1 MKRVGSRLEVWKG
14 KATRTSGGLT
24 KGQLTVNKRKKIV
37 SKKASGVAHRKSNL
51 KGFLASKAAKHKPKL
66 VWKPAAKPKRPI
78 AKPAKKRRRGKYERE
93 TEEDEWVPPSER
105 RRRRRKK

>member
-1 MKRVGSRLEVWKG
+1 MKKVGSRLEVWKG
-14 KATRTSGGLT
+14 KAARTSGGLT

-51 KGFLASKAAKHKPKL
+51 KGFLASKAA
-66 VWKPAAKPKRPI
+66 AKPKRPT

-93 TEEDEWVPPSER
+93 TEEEEWVHPYER
-105 RRRRRKK
+105 RRRRQKK